1 MDEHHKVKF
10 STGFA
15 MNILIH
21 VIMLF
26 SFLSLFFFLYVSK
39 IEEKAFKQ
47 EFGNIIET
55 SLNEFI
61 ENNKIL
67 KPEIK
72 DLSPW
77 LSQVENMYSDYDRAT
92 KERDILVKFS
102 SVFVLLILL
111 SIFITIVLTLFFG
124 CDKRFS
130 LNHIIIENTIVF
142 ILIGI
147 VEYTFFTKV
156 AIKFIPTPPS
166 LLVNTLIDT
175 IKQQLIMNK

>member
-1 MDEHHKVKF
+1 MDDHHKVKF

-39 IEEKAFKQ
+39 VEEDAFKN

-55 SLNEFI
+55 NLNEFI

-77 LSQVENMYSDYDRAT
+77 LSQVENMYSSYDRST
-92 KERDILVKFS
+92 KERNILVKFS
-102 SVFVLLILL
+102 SIFVLLILL
-111 SIFITIVLTLFFG
+111 SIFITIVLTLFLG

-130 LNHIIIENTIVF
+130 LKHILIENTIVF

-147 VEYTFFTKV
+147 VEYMFFTKV